1 MTGSERVLSKS
12 RKRSV
17 PMKKIATKM
26 TNKYNSFTSYEE
38 LLKWIHEGKGTRH
51 AEYSSNCTEL
61 ELVMT
66 KGAEWNDDGF
76 MIRDVDFDEYSTLDG
91 WINPDGTVDEEML
104 KDEFD
109 LTAFVGVE
117 VVDVEVKD

>member
-1 MTGSERVLSKS
+1 MAGSERVFSKS
-12 RKRSV
+12 RKRSM

-26 TNKYNSFTSYEE
+26 TNKYDSFASYEE
-38 LLKWIHEGKGTRH
+38 LLKWIHEGNGTRY
-51 AEYSSNCTEL
+51 AEYSSNCNEL

-76 MIRDVDFDEYSTLDG
+76 MIHDVDFDEYSLLEG

-109 LTAFVGVE
+109 LTKFVGVE